1 MEARPKKVPVIL
13 QMEALECGAA
23 SLCMILAYYKKWVP
37 LEQARIDCGVSRD
50 GSNALNIYKAAEDYG
65 LKVKASSY
73 NLEQLQKEARF
84 PAIIWWNRNHFV
96 VLTGIRKGKAYI
108 NDPAKGSIVMPMEE
122 FAMSYSMMCMQFEPG
137 ENFQKGGKPQSILEF
152 IKSRTVGYNKA
163 FALVLLTGALAVFF
177 QILIPV
183 FGTFFTDEIL
193 GTDRNS
199 NWLLPFLILF
209 AIVVLLRYYATFL
222 NYVVIKMTRNKLS
235 TTTSVSF
242 MWHILRM
249 PVSFFEQ
256 RYAGDLAGRQM
267 ANDQVASTLVKR
279 VLQNSVNVVLLIFY
293 LIVMIRYDV
302 CLTVIGVGATIP
314 NLFLARAISE
324 KRTQISRTQMR
335 DQGRLDAATISGIE
349 MIETIKASGAEY
361 GFFEKWSGHHAAVI
375 RSKTEF
381 SEVNRYLEPL
391 SKLLQTISNLVI
403 LGVGAKFI
411 MDKHL
416 TIGMLMAFQSFM
428 NSFFGPANQLIS
440 AGQNVHEMKAAMER
454 IEDVMNYPT
463 DVEDTLEQ
471 VSNEKYANAKKLS
484 GEITVSNISFGYAKL
499 SPPIIKN
506 FSLNIRPGEKI
517 AIVGSSG
524 SGKSTISKL
533 ISGLYQP
540 WEGEI
545 RYDGKLI
552 SEIPRPVFVG
562 SVAVVNQDIIL
573 FEDTIQNNITMWDDT
588 VKDFEVILA
597 ARDAGVHEDILG
609 KKDGY
614 RHKIREGGKDLS
626 GGQRQRIEIARVLSQ
641 DPSIIILDEATSAL
655 DSKTEFEVMDAISKR
670 GVTCII
676 VAHRLSTI
684 RDCDEIIVLDKGTV
698 VERGN
703 HEELIKKGGK
713 YKQLVITE

>member
-23 SLCMILAYYKKWVP
+23 SLCMILAYYKKWIP
-37 LEQARIDCGVSRD
+37 LEQVRTDCGVSRD
-50 GSNALNIYKAAEDYG
+50 GSNALNIYKAAEGYG

-73 NLEQLQKEARF
+73 NLEQLQKEARL

-96 VLTGIRKGKAYI
+96 VLTGIRRGKAYI
-108 NDPAKGSIVMPMEE
+108 NDPAKGVVVMPLEE

-137 ENFQKGGKPQSILEF
+137 ENFVKGGKPQSVLQF
-152 IKSRTVGYNKA
+152 IRSRTEGYNKA
-163 FALVLLTGALAVFF
+163 FALVVLTGALAVFF

-193 GTDRNS
+193 GS
-199 NWLLPFLILF
+199 GSSGWLVVFLLLF
-209 AIVVLLRYYATFL
+209 ALVVILRYYASLL
-222 NYVVIKMTRNKLS
+222 NYIVIKKTRNKLS
-235 TTTSVSF
+235 VTTSVSF

-256 RYAGDLAGRQM
+256 RYAGELAGRQM

-279 VLQNSVNVVLLIFY
+279 VLQNSVNVVLLLFY
-293 LIVMIRYDV
+293 LFVMIRYDV
-302 CLTVIGVGATIP
+302 RLTVIGVGTTIL
-314 NLFLARAISE
+314 NLFLARVISE

-361 GFFEKWSGHHAAVI
+361 GFFEKWSGYHASVI

-381 SEVNRYLEPL
+381 SEVSRYLDPL
-391 SKLLQTISNLVI
+391 SNLLQAVSNVVI

-428 NSFFGPANQLIS
+428 NSFFWPANQLIS

-463 DVEDTLEQ
+463 DVKDTLE
-471 VSNEKYANAKKLS
+471 EAGKEEYADAKKLS

-499 SPPIIKN
+499 SPPIIRN
-506 FSLNIRPGEKI
+506 FSLNIRQGEKI

-524 SGKSTISKL
+524 SGKSTVAKL
-533 ISGLYQP
+533 ISGLYRP

-562 SVAVVNQDIIL
+562 SVAVVNQEIVL

-609 KKDGY
+609 RKGGY

-626 GGQRQRIEIARVLSQ
+626 GGQRQRIEIARVLSR

-655 DSKTEFEVMDAISKR
+655 DSKTEFEVTDAIRKR
-670 GVTCII
+670 GITCII

-703 HEELIKKGGK
+703 HEELMKMGGK